1 MHVPQPHLESRPA
14 GADPVKVLG
23 QMRDKLRLNCAF
35 VQVRPVT
42 AVLTCYS
49 AVHCIFS

>member
-1 MHVPQPHLESRPA
+1 MCHSHIYEESRPA
-14 GADPVKVLG
+14 GADPMKVLG

-35 VQVRPVT
+35 VQVRPVA
-42 AVLTCYS
+42 AVLTSCF